1 MNDINT
7 NTGNSNSNG
16 NNNGNTNSDPSQTL
30 QWAPTDN
37 ISPNQ
42 QFQLPE
48 SFFIDWP
55 FDVGQGEAFDFLA
68 ELQNQ
73 SNAYNTG
80 NELGNGNRS
89 SGVRGDGQNGPQ
101 GQGQGQGQGG
111 SNSGRGGGDAT
122 GGGGGGGIQDILGV
136 GFPEGF
142 VGAGQI
148 GGVLGSMGGF
158 SNHNPDGTSSGKGTG
173 TGAGAGAGAGH

>member
-1 MNDINT
+1 M
-7 NTGNSNSNG
+7 NG
-16 NNNGNTNSDPSQTL
+16 NNLHHHEASQTL

-73 SNAYNTG
+73 SNPFGPGQG
-80 NELGNGNRS
+80 NSNEFGNRHDGGNRHG
-89 SGVRGDGQNGPQ
+89 SGQDRDTQ
-101 GQGQGQGQGG
+101 GQPQD
-111 SNSGRGGGDAT
+111 GDT
-122 GGGGGGGIQDILGV
+122 GAGGGIQDILGV

-158 SNHNPDGTSSGKGTG
+158 SNHPEDAGTTG
-173 TGAGAGAGAGH
+173 L